1 MRLGKDGLYGNDL
14 SSRVIWSIIME
25 CEVNVFGVA
34 VLIVVSLIVSS
45 CASKPKT
52 EYEKKIEALPMPAT
66 EAERT
71 EQCRAVQD
79 LARSAFMDDALH
91 RARRTDPGPGFPVYD
106 ESVYPALMRRHHA
119 MNCPSFD
126 VLKR

>member
-1 MRLGKDGLYGNDL
+1 
-14 SSRVIWSIIME
+14 ME
-25 CEVNVFGVA
+25 CEMNVFRVA

-52 EYEKKIEALPMPAT
+52 EYEKKIEAIPMPAT
-66 EAERT
+66 EAERA

-79 LARSAFMDDALH
+79 LARSAFVDDALH
-91 RARRTDPGPGFPVYD
+91 RAQRADPGPGPGLPIYD

-119 MNCPSFD
+119 MNCPSFNF
-126 VLKR
+126 LKW

>member
-1 MRLGKDGLYGNDL
+1 M
-14 SSRVIWSIIME
+14 
-25 CEVNVFGVA
+25 NVFRVS

-45 CASKPKT
+45 CASRPKT
-52 EYEKKIEALPMPAT
+52 EYEKKVEAIPMPAT
-66 EAERT
+66 EAERL

-79 LARSAFMDDALH
+79 LLRSAFFSDALH
-91 RARRTDPGPGFPVYD
+91 HAQPDPGPGVPVYD
-106 ESVYPALMRRHHA
+106 ESVLPALQRRDHA